1 MPNNANIAKNTLY
14 LYFRMIVMM
23 ILGLYTSRLILQ
35 LLGVEDFGIYNVIG
49 GLVAMVG
56 YINGALSNSTMRY
69 ISFALGNPER
79 NDVKQVFNTSLLVHF
94 ILALIVVFLIETI
107 GLWFLYHKLVIPP
120 AKLQAAF

>member
-56 YINGALSNSTMRY
+56 YINGALSNST
-69 ISFALGNPER
+69 
-79 NDVKQVFNTSLLVHF
+79 LL
-94 ILALIVVFLIETI
+94 
-107 GLWFLYHKLVIPP
+107 
-120 AKLQAAF
+120 